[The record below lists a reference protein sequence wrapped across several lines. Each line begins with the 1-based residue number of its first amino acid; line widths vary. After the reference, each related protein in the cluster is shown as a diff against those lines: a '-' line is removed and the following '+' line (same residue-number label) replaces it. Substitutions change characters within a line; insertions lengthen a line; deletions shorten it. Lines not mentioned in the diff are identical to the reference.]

1 MINLGVLD
9 TAIAVVIVLLLLS
22 LIVQSIQ
29 TFVKKVTRFKSR
41 QIAASLELLFTQVPQ
56 TAAGGSPKE
65 MKDSVLKYFAG
76 LGRASLFGNHALESL
91 SKADLSKIVASVQAT
106 HLLPDRA
113 LQAIDNFYAQYAQIP
128 AAVQALTS
136 VSLSADTQ
144 SKLTQ
149 FVAQIASID
158 AQVTHLFSG
167 GQVDA
172 KVLAGDILAL
182 RNLDLSALVTATTE
196 LQKSI
201 ESDAAAQPDNEILKK
216 AAADASALS
225 QVIGNV
231 NTHIAIAKAQ
241 LTARLDTLESWFDTV
256 MQGFEERYARNMRTW
271 SFVIG
276 LGVAIAM
283 NANIVQ
289 VFQRFSSDDIE
300 RQRVI
305 ARGAVIQQQYTTQ
318 ISAKPA
324 DTQLINQMKTELAK
338 NAETYNALGFT
349 PMTMETWGK
358 IWAARW
364 TPDFWETL
372 IGWLVMAFLLSLG
385 APFWHDALES
395 LFGVKNLLQQ
405 KTDTQKVAQGA
416 GEGQT
421 QSS

>member
-1 MINLGVLD
+1 MFNLGVLD

-29 TFVKKVTRFKSR
+29 TFLKKVTRFKSR
-41 QIAASLELLFTQVPQ
+41 QIAASLEKLFTQVPQ
-56 TAAGGSPKE
+56 TSAAGSPKE
-65 MKDSVLKYFAG
+65 MKDSVLKYFAD

-91 SKADLSKIVASVQAT
+91 SKSDLSKIVASVQAS
-106 HLLPDRA
+106 HLLPERTLD
-113 LQAIDNFYAQYAQIP
+113 AIDNFYAQYSQIP

-136 VSLSADTQ
+136 VSFSAGTQ
-144 SKLTQ
+144 AKLTQ
-149 FVAQIASID
+149 FVAQIAPIN
-158 AQVTHLFSG
+158 AQVAALFKDG
-167 GQVDA
+167 RVDTGA
-172 KVLAGDILAL
+172 LAGDILAL

-201 ESDAAAQPDNEILKK
+201 ESEAAAQPNNGLLEK
-216 AAADASALS
+216 AAANASTLA
-225 QVIGNV
+225 QVIANV
-231 NTHIAIAKAQ
+231 NTHVAIAKAQ
-241 LTARLDTLESWFDTV
+241 LNARLDTLESWFDTV
-256 MQGFEERYARNMRTW
+256 MQGFQERYARNMRTW
-271 SFVIG
+271 SFAIG
-276 LGVAIAM
+276 LAVAIAM

-289 VFQRFSSDDIE
+289 VYQRFSSDAIE

-305 ARGAVIQQQYTTQ
+305 ARGAVIQEQYTKQ
-318 ISAKPA
+318 ISATPA
-324 DTQLINQMKTELAK
+324 NNQLVEQMKSELAK

-349 PMTMETWGK
+349 PMTTETWGK
-358 IWAARW
+358 IWAVRW

-405 KTDTQKVAQGA
+405 KTDQKNVAQGS
-416 GEGQT
+416 GEGKT

>member
-29 TFVKKVTRFKSR
+29 TFLKKVTRFKSR

-56 TAAGGSPKE
+56 TAAAGSPKE
-65 MKDSVLKYFAG
+65 MKDNVLKYFAS

-91 SKADLSKIVASVQAT
+91 SKADLSKIVASVQAS

-113 LQAIDNFYAQYAQIP
+113 MQAIDNFYAQYAQIP

-136 VSLSADTQ
+136 VSLSAGTQ
-144 SKLTQ
+144 AKLAQ
-149 FVAQIASID
+149 FVAQIAPID
-158 AQVTHLFSG
+158 AQVTHLFTG
-167 GQVDA
+167 GQIDT

-182 RNLDLSALVTATTE
+182 RNLDLSALVAATTE

-201 ESDAAAQPDNEILKK
+201 ESDSAAQPNNDVLKK
-216 AAADASALS
+216 AAADAATLS
-225 QVIGNV
+225 QVIANV

-241 LTARLDTLESWFDTV
+241 LNARLDTLESWFDTV

-289 VFQRFSSDDIE
+289 VYQRFSSDDIE

-305 ARGAVIQQQYTTQ
+305 ARGTAIQDQYTKQ
-318 ISAKPA
+318 ISGTAS
-324 DTQLINQMKTELAK
+324 DTDVIKNMQTELEK
-338 NAETYNALGFT
+338 NAKSYNALGFT
-349 PMTMETWGK
+349 PMTLETWDT
-358 IWAARW
+358 IWGNRW
-364 TPDFWETL
+364 TPDFWKTL
-372 IGWLVMAFLLSLG
+372 MGWLVMAFLLSLG
-385 APFWHDALES
+385 APFWHDALGS

-405 KTDTQKVAQGA
+405 KTDTQKVEQGA
-416 GEGQT
+416 GQGQT
-421 QSS
+421 QST

>member
-29 TFVKKVTRFKSR
+29 TFLKKVTRFKSR

-56 TAAGGSPKE
+56 TGAAGSPKQ

-91 SKADLSKIVASVQAT
+91 SKADLSKIVASVQAS

-113 LQAIDNFYAQYAQIP
+113 MQAIDNFYTQYAQIP

-136 VSLSADTQ
+136 VPLSADAQ

-149 FVAQIASID
+149 FAAQIAPID
-158 AQVTHLFSG
+158 AQVANLFKG
-167 GQVDA
+167 GQIDT
-172 KVLAGDILAL
+172 KVVAGDILAL

-196 LQKSI
+196 LQKSL
-201 ESDAAAQPDNEILKK
+201 ESDAAAQPNNDLLKK
-216 AAADASALS
+216 AAADAATLS
-225 QVIGNV
+225 QVIANV
-231 NTHIAIAKAQ
+231 NTQIAVAKAQ

-271 SFVIG
+271 SFLIG

-289 VFQRFSSDDIE
+289 VYKSFSSDDIE

-305 ARGAVIQQQYTTQ
+305 ARGAAIQADYTTRV
-318 ISAKPA
+318 SANPA
-324 DTQLINQMKTELAK
+324 NTQLINQMKSELEENAK
-338 NAETYNALGFT
+338 SYNALGLT
-349 PMTMETWGK
+349 PMTMKTWNE
-358 IWAARW
+358 IWEHRW

-372 IGWLVMAFLLSLG
+372 AGWLVMAFLLSLG

-405 KTDTQKVAQGA
+405 KTDTQKVAQGS